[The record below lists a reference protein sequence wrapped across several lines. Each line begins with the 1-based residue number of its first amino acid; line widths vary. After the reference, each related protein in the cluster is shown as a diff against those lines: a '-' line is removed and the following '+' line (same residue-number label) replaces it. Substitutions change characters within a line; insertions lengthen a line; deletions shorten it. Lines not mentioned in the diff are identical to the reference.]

1 MDFEL
6 AKVLASV
13 GGFVAAAGVVTH
25 WALVIVGAVLLYLGL
40 SAYVEREGDQSAKNN
55 VLYWLIYVV
64 FASVAYAAAHAAFGF
79 PMWGGWWVL
88 AAGLSLAVGIAAW
101 VAGWVLQVA
110 AAVRIRPVLEFMKDK
125 TRDDIFKI
133 ANTLYWWGSILA
145 IIFIGHIL
153 LLVSYLL
160 LAISFIV
167 SINKKA

>member
-64 FASVAYAAAHAAFGF
+64 FASVAYAAAHAARIG
-79 PMWGGWWVL
+79 
-88 AAGLSLAVGIAAW
+88 
-101 VAGWVLQVA
+101 A
-110 AAVRIRPVLEFMKDK
+110 AALHCAVADEK
-125 TRDDIFKI
+125 TTASRTKG
-133 ANTLYWWGSILA
+133 AT
-145 IIFIGHIL
+145 
-153 LLVSYLL
+153 
-160 LAISFIV
+160 
-167 SINKKA
+167 